1 MRLGRRISEL
11 WRMRPHL
18 VVSAAFALIVAIW
31 SVAQISILPPRIE
44 PRSLEMA
51 TAATHVIVDK
61 PRSTILD
68 LREDTYSL
76 EALRQRAVVL
86 GNVIANGEVRDAIA
100 RHAHVANDQLQ
111 IEPPLTPDQPR
122 AVIASTDRK
131 HATDLLAS
139 TDQYRLSI
147 QANPTVPMLDIYAQA
162 PNASSAALL
171 ANTAVEQLR
180 AYLSELAVSER
191 TPELRQIRLLQLG
204 RAEGEVIN
212 DGIDVQVAVL
222 VFLITFATAC
232 ATLIVVSR
240 VKDGWQA
247 ETLRERSASAD

>member
-1 MRLGRRISEL
+1 MSAGTRIREL
-11 WRMRPHL
+11 WRMRPYVAASAVLAL
-18 VVSAAFALIVAIW
+18 VVAIW
-31 SVAQISILPPRIE
+31 SVAHVSLFPPRVE
-44 PRSLEMA
+44 SRSLEMA
-51 TAATHVIVDK
+51 TAATHVVVDK

-68 LREDTYSL
+68 LRADTYSL

-100 RHAHVANDQLQ
+100 RHAHVPSDELQ

-122 AVIASTDRK
+122 AVVASTDRK

-171 ANTAVEQLR
+171 ANTTVEQLR
-180 AYLSELAVSER
+180 GYLAELAASER
-191 TPELRQIRLLQLG
+191 TPELHQIQLLQLG
-204 RAEGEVIN
+204 HAQGEVIN
-212 DGIDVQVAVL
+212 AGIDVQVAVL
-222 VFLITFATAC
+222 VFAITFAIAC
-232 ATLIVVSR
+232 ASLIFVSR
-240 VKDGWQA
+240 VKDGWRA
-247 ETLRERSASAD
+247 ESLRERAAER